1 MHLHR
6 SQTLQ
11 ARDIRDRLRNWLLS
25 LRGSQRLDLRQWS
38 RVLYKGV
45 LGNVRLRFGGK
56 RVLFKYIDLNYE
68 MLVLI
73 SKHLPGLN
81 IVAVTEAIPV
91 QIIKA
96 AESFILE
103 PVNTV

>member
-1 MHLHR
+1 M
-6 SQTLQ
+6 
-11 ARDIRDRLRNWLLS
+11 
-25 LRGSQRLDLRQWS
+25 
-38 RVLYKGV
+38 
-45 LGNVRLRFGGK
+45 RLRFGGK

-103 PVNTV
+103 PVNTVSSHHFPNQECDVLVSQIKIQLIEQLKG